1 MFSSKIDKT
10 KELDEQKYNQIFQ
23 VKLNYKTMTTKQ
35 RTKIMR
41 IFFTRYELCGT
52 VRNRSL
58 ARKQKG
64 KFLPCTVAKRF
75 FDIID
80 DIHVNKL
87 GHARS
92 IKKNITALQQKW
104 YGI

>member
-41 IFFTRYELCGT
+41 IFFTRYELCGN

-64 KFLPCTVAKRF
+64 KFLPYAVVDSF

-80 DIHVNKL
+80 NIHVNKL
-87 GHARS
+87 GHTRS
-92 IKKNITALQQKW
+92 AKKKLLQLNTKN
-104 YGI
+104 GN